1 VGATCPGLDRGVRWR
16 EGPLW
21 DDLGTYYIRAAD
33 RCGAMRDAIFG
44 GAQCPLPMSRDRRA
58 AKVQLFDR
66 FRWVLRSQSS
76 RSCVGAARW
85 PERETVSDDSRGGRL
100 AMMQEVAGYW
110 GTDYDWRRCG
120 ARLNALPN
128 FMTEVDGLDI
138 HFIHVRS
145 RHEDALPLIVT
156 HGWPGSIIEQP
167 KIIEPLTDPTTA
179 HGGGAGGLVVLPR
192 PGRGA
197 STAVSPA

>member
-1 VGATCPGLDRGVRWR
+1 
-16 EGPLW
+16 
-21 DDLGTYYIRAAD
+21 
-33 RCGAMRDAIFG
+33 
-44 GAQCPLPMSRDRRA
+44 
-58 AKVQLFDR
+58 
-66 FRWVLRSQSS
+66 
-76 RSCVGAARW
+76 
-85 PERETVSDDSRGGRL
+85 
-100 AMMQEVAGYW
+100 MMQEVAGYW

-179 HGGGAGGLVVLPR
+179 HGGGAGDSWYFR
-192 PGRGA
+192 GRGGG
-197 STAVSPA
+197 PRRL